1 MPSSIK
7 SDVPDVPPPVWRDLL
22 DAAIAFRAQRPWE
35 WLYDSEVFA
44 LIDAQGRP
52 WFSSV
57 LGAGKQVYGLVFYRG
72 VAGLRFL
79 MDAKRGDGVP
89 PRDAAIR
96 QDAVML
102 DWGNKRAM
110 QPEDLD
116 VLRRLGYAPRPKER
130 LGWPCFRDHA
140 PGLFPWFLDSQGAAD
155 LTRGL
160 RATIATSGL
169 ARADPGFFAPCD
181 TAPDVLPTLDLETAI
196 AGNLR
201 PDQVEWR
208 RWLVPEQ
215 DEPPPIVPDPQ
226 FTLLAQ
232 LPVAKKLNVEFD
244 IVHTLNPV
252 GDRSRPYF
260 PRLAL
265 MADRR
270 SGFIYAM
277 DLAEPETPWEDLVR
291 KTWAK
296 ALQSV
301 QGRPERLHVRRPEWM
316 KALRPLAEACGVKLH
331 LHESLPAID
340 EAVESLDR
348 FSSRGR

>member
-1 MPSSIK
+1 MSRDPVSA
-7 SDVPDVPPPVWRDLL
+7 VPTVPLPVWKELL
-22 DAAIAFRAQRPWE
+22 HAAIAFRAQRPWE
-35 WLYDSEVFA
+35 WLYDSDVFA

-79 MDAKRGDGVP
+79 MDAKCGDGVP
-89 PRDAAIR
+89 PREAAMR

-102 DWGNKRAM
+102 DWGNKQAM

-130 LGWPCFRDHA
+130 LGWPCFRDHT
-140 PGLFPWFLDSQGAAD
+140 PCLFPWFLDSQGAAD

-160 RATIATSGL
+160 RATVATSEL
-169 ARADPGFFAPCD
+169 ARTRPGFFAPCD
-181 TAPDVLPTLDLETAI
+181 TTPDLLPTLELETAI

-208 RWLVPEQ
+208 RWIVPEPE
-215 DEPPPIVPDPQ
+215 EPPAIEPGPQ
-226 FTLLAQ
+226 FSLLAQ
-232 LPVAKKLNVEFD
+232 LPVAKKLNIEFD
-244 IVHTLNPV
+244 IVHSFSPV
-252 GDRSRPYF
+252 GDRGRPYF

-277 DLAEPETPWEDLVR
+277 ELAAPETPWEDLVR
-291 KTWAK
+291 KAWAK
-296 ALQSV
+296 TLQSIR
-301 QGRPERLHVRRPEWM
+301 GRPECIHVRRPEWM
-316 KALRPLAEACGVKLH
+316 QALRPLAEACGVKLRQ
-331 LHESLPAID
+331 HESLPAID
-340 EAVESLDR
+340 EAIESLDR